1 MTKTLMSLAAA
12 AVIGTAGM
20 TASTQP
26 ANAAAWWVVP
36 AIVGGVVVGGV
47 VGAAAAQNNSYAY
60 YDAYGS
66 APRGN
71 VYVRPA
77 ASMNCYIA
85 HEPVRGGW
93 RRVRVCE

>member
-1 MTKTLMSLAAA
+1 MKRTLMSLAAA

-26 ANAAAWWVVP
+26 ANAVAWWVAP
-36 AIVGGVVVGGV
+36 AIVGGVLIGGV

-60 YDAYGS
+60 YDPNAGYVQ
-66 APRGN
+66 RD

-77 ASMNCYIA
+77 GATRCYIA
-85 HEPVRGGW
+85 REPVPGGY